1 MATKK
6 TSSTSLTLEKQA
18 AQILKQAQA
27 SGLQGNFFFETT
39 FNRYMVQMKIMKDLE
54 AEINDLGATVSK
66 EYVKGRKNVYTNPA
80 ITEYNKT
87 CTAANQ
93 TVATL
98 LNILKQFSGG
108 REASTANDP
117 LMKALKGE

>member
-54 AEINDLGATVSK
+54 AEINGLGATVSK

-108 REASTANDP
+108 RETSTANDP